1 MQDPSTLY
9 DVVSDLVHT
18 PQIRGLNLI
27 MGLTGAA
34 EAGQA
39 ADQIRTEL
47 LDRLEHELVIEFD
60 ADALYDYRGRRPIIA
75 FEGDHFADYE
85 QPRLQVHVLKDE
97 TGQPFL
103 MLSGFEPDYQ
113 WERFAAAVVGLVQQL
128 DVRLVSWV
136 HSLPLP
142 VPHTRPLAVTAHG
155 NRPDLIDGISAWK
168 PTARMSATVGQL
180 LELRLTEAGKD
191 VVGFAVHVPH
201 YLAEARFPQAA
212 VTGLEHLSAAA
223 SLMLP
228 SDRLREAGRELEK
241 SIDEQVAASAEVREL
256 VSGLQAQYDEYHR
269 DRQPRRSLLAGPDG
283 ELPDADE
290 LGAAVEA
297 YLATMDGDPADQ
309 LTLDTPP
316 AEPGD
321 HDDDAADDADG
332 AGPQQ

>member
-9 DVVSDLVHT
+9 EAVSDLVHT

-27 MGLTGAA
+27 IGLTGAA

-39 ADQIRTEL
+39 ADQIRAEL

-60 ADALYDYRGRRPIIA
+60 ADALYDYRGRRPIIG
-75 FEGDHFADYE
+75 FEGDHFTDYE
-85 QPRLQVHVLKDE
+85 RPRLQMHALKDE

-113 WERFAAAVVGLVQQL
+113 WERFAGAVVELVQQL
-128 DVRLVSWV
+128 DVQLVSWV

-155 NRPDLIDGISAWK
+155 NRPDLIDRISAWK
-168 PTARMSATVGQL
+168 PTARMPASAGQL
-180 LELRLTEAGKD
+180 LEVRLTEAGKD

-223 SLMLP
+223 ALMLP

-241 SIDEQVAASAEVREL
+241 SIDEQVAASAEVQQL

-269 DRQPRRSLLAGPDG
+269 GREPRRSLLEGPDG

-297 YLATMDGDPADQ
+297 YLATMDAGDADQ

-316 AEPGD
+316 ADP
-321 HDDDAADDADG
+321 DDDGGD
-332 AGPQQ
+332 PHH